1 MKLYFM
7 KLKGGQ
13 ISASYGS
20 DRGLSSR
27 MCSKWKRL
35 GVKAS
40 KEANKQTKPNNTSKT
55 MNYGME

>member
-1 MKLYFM
+1 M
-7 KLKGGQ
+7 KLKGGR

-27 MCSKWKRL
+27 MYTKWKRL

-40 KEANKQTKPNNTSKT
+40 KEANKQTKTK
-55 MNYGME
+55 

>member
-7 KLKGGQ
+7 KLKGGR
-13 ISASYGS
+13 ISASYES

-27 MCSKWKRL
+27 MYTKLKRL

-40 KEANKQTKPNNTSKT
+40 KEANKQRKPNNTSQN